1 MRKLWAK
8 QNGAV
13 VQCENFALVRKF
25 ALVRNFSLVRNFALV
40 RKFSLVRNFAQVQN
54 FRTGAKIL
62 IAAKFRTRTGANDL
76 VMLVIFTCLVLRY
89 RILYHNITSPSAQ

>member
-13 VQCENFALVRKF
+13 VQCENSHLCEISHWCE
-25 ALVRNFSLVRNFALV
+25 NSHC
-40 RKFSLVRNFAQVQN
+40 
-54 FRTGAKIL
+54 
-62 IAAKFRTRTGANDL
+62 AKFRTAANDL

-89 RILYHNITSPSAQ
+89 RILYRNITSPSAQ

>member
-1 MRKLWAK
+1 MGLLFSAK
-8 QNGAV
+8 IRTGA
-13 VQCENFALVRKF
+13 KF
-25 ALVRNFSLVRNFALV
+25 LTGA
-40 RKFSLVRNFAQVQN
+40 KFRTGAKILTGEKFRTSAK